1 MQRQPPISERKG
13 RLIFC
18 CLSKANL
25 FNFMDEV
32 EIFVSAEPGIV
43 EKTA

>member
-1 MQRQPPISERKG
+1 MGLFLCMSTISG
-13 RLIFC
+13 AVH

-25 FNFMDEV
+25 FNFMDKV
-32 EIFVSAEPGIV
+32 EISVSAEPGIV